1 MKLIIKK
8 TDLLET
14 PCERYNDLPNQFDA
28 IEEITKRGNR
38 SEDVVWLIINCEF
51 AQTNEILEYYKSLK
65 PSFDDVRWLIA
76 HCKLAQTN
84 EMLEYYKSLKPSFD
98 DVRLLIAHCKLAQTN
113 EMLKYLESLKK

>member
-38 SEDVVWLIINCEF
+38 SEDVNWLIINCEF

-65 PSFDDVRWLIA
+65 PSFNDVNWFIKKCKFVQTPEILEYFKSLNPTTTQVRWLI
-76 HCKLAQTN
+76 N
-84 EMLEYYKSLKPSFD
+84 
-98 DVRLLIAHCKLAQTN
+98 R
-113 EMLKYLESLKK
+113 LES

>member
-14 PCERYNDLPNQFDA
+14 PCERYKDLPNQFDA

-38 SEDVVWLIINCEF
+38 SEDVNWLIINCEF

-65 PSFDDVRWLIA
+65 PSFDDVR
-76 HCKLAQTN
+76 
-84 EMLEYYKSLKPSFD
+84 
-98 DVRLLIAHCKLAQTN
+98 LLIAHCEFAQTN

>member
-38 SEDVVWLIINCEF
+38 SEDAVWLIV
-51 AQTNEILEYYKSLK
+51 Y
-65 PSFDDVRWLIA
+65 
-76 HCKLAQTN
+76 CKLAQTN
-84 EMLEYYKSLKPSFD
+84 EMLEYYKSLKPPFNDVRWLIAKCELAQTNEMLEYYKSLNPSFD
-98 DVRLLIAHCKLAQTN
+98 DVRLLIKEQ
-113 EMLKYLESLKK
+113 KD